1 MDTQALAALEFDVV
15 LQRLE
20 AATATPF
27 GAELARSL
35 HPAATLEDVELRQT
49 LTGEGVALLDHD
61 ASPPLNGIRD
71 VRPAVERAAAG
82 GVLDAAELAETAAA
96 IEVAL
101 RARSGLQIQDE
112 APTLR
117 EIAAGIDEGL
127 AGVAERI
134 RAWVEEDGSG
144 VRDSASPLL
153 RRLRREL
160 RAGRQRVEETM
171 QRMVRAPGIRPHLQ
185 ESFVAQRSGR
195 PVLAVKATARAGV
208 PGIVHDASGSGQTL
222 FIEPLEVVELS
233 NQQSETAARERE
245 EVERLLRELS
255 GLVGERA
262 EELVALTECVGA
274 LDLAVA
280 AAALSRAWSGV
291 PVTVGRELR
300 LVGVRHPLLDPAT
313 TVPIDLE
320 LGSLRSLVISGPNTG
335 GKTVALKTIGLAV
348 LIHQAGLRPPAREVE
363 LPIFD
368 AVLVEIGDQQSI
380 AMSLS
385 TFAAH
390 VRNLID
396 ILGSATEATLILVD
410 ELASGTDPVEGA
422 ALGQALLEEFAAR
435 ARFTAVTTHYPELKA
450 WASVAE
456 HAANASTAIDPET
469 FEPLYRVVLGRAGTS
484 YALETAER
492 LGLDAGIVAEAR
504 GAIAPARQRTTAL
517 LAEAEAAERAAA
529 TELEAAQESRR
540 EANVA
545 LEQAR
550 ARESELAA
558 EVERVRA
565 SAAAERDRALAE
577 AQVDLAAA
585 RGELAALRDEIRA
598 ARRRHV
604 QLERA
609 PGNPGQVESER
620 DRHLGAASMRVLDVE
635 RELSRLEA
643 PPAAIP
649 GPLAVGD
656 AVEAPA
662 IGVRG
667 TIAAIEGDDAEVV
680 GASGQRVRVPLA
692 RLRPLVAVGREPE
705 VRVRISAPLE
715 APDEIDVRGGSA
727 YEARTAVRVL
737 VDNAAAVGHGTVR
750 VIHGRGTGVLKQA
763 VRDELRRHPHV
774 REIRPASADGATVA
788 RLSD

>member
-1 MDTQALAALEFDVV
+1 MDVQALAALEFDVV

-20 AATATPF
+20 AATATPY
-27 GAELARSL
+27 GAERARSL
-35 HPAATLEDVELRQT
+35 RPATTLEDVELRQT
-49 LTGEGVALLDHD
+49 LTSEGVVLFDRA
-61 ASPPLNGIRD
+61 ASPPLDGIRD
-71 VRPAVERAAAG
+71 IRPAVGRAAAG
-82 GVLDAAELAETAAA
+82 GVLDAGELADVAAA

-101 RARSGLQIQDE
+101 GARSSLDAE
-112 APTLR
+112 ADVPTLQGV
-117 EIAAGIDEGL
+117 AAGIDEGL
-127 AGVAERI
+127 ARIADRI
-134 RAWVEEDGSG
+134 RAWVEDDGSG
-144 VRDSASPLL
+144 VRDNASPLL

-160 RAGRQRVEETM
+160 RAGRQRVEETL
-171 QRMVRAPGIRPHLQ
+171 QRMVRSSGVRAHLQ
-185 ESFVAQRSGR
+185 ETFVAQRSGR

-222 FIEPLEVVELS
+222 FIEPLEVVELN

-255 GLVGERA
+255 GLVGEQA
-262 EELVALTECVGA
+262 DGLAMLTERVGVV
-274 LDLAVA
+274 DLAVA

-291 PVTVGRELR
+291 PVTIGRELR
-300 LVGVRHPLLDPAT
+300 LVDARHPLLDPAT
-313 TVPIDLE
+313 AVPIDLE
-320 LGSLRSLVISGPNTG
+320 LGSLRCLVISGPNTG
-335 GKTVALKTIGLAV
+335 GKTVALKTLGLAV
-348 LIHQAGLRPPAREVE
+348 LMHQAGLRPPAREAE

-396 ILGSATEATLILVD
+396 ILDSATEATLILVD
-410 ELASGTDPVEGA
+410 EVASGTDPVEGA
-422 ALGQALLEEFAAR
+422 ALAQALLEAFSQR

-456 HAANASTAIDPET
+456 HAANASTAIDPAT
-469 FEPLYRVVLGRAGTS
+469 FEPLYRIVLGRAGTS

-504 GAIAPARQRTTAL
+504 GAIAPARQRTAAL

-529 TELEAAQESRR
+529 TELEAAHASRR
-540 EANVA
+540 DADLA
-545 LEQAR
+545 LEEAR
-550 ARESELAA
+550 AREAELAA

-565 SAAAERDRALAE
+565 SASAERERAI
-577 AQVDLAAA
+577 AQAQADLGAA
-585 RGELAALRDEIRA
+585 RAELVALRDEIRA
-598 ARRRHV
+598 ARRR
-604 QLERA
+604 QQELERA
-609 PGNPGQVESER
+609 PRHGRQAESER
-620 DRHLGAASMRVLDVE
+620 DRHLGAAGMRALDAE
-635 RELSRLEA
+635 RKLRMLEA
-643 PPAAIP
+643 PPAEV

-662 IGVRG
+662 VGVRG
-667 TIAAIEGDDAEVV
+667 TIAAIDGDDAEVV
-680 GASGQRVRVPLA
+680 GASGQRVRVSLA
-692 RLRPLVAVGREPE
+692 RLRPLVGVEREPE

-727 YEARTAVRVL
+727 YEAREAVRVL
-737 VDNAAAVGHGTVR
+737 VDNASAVGHGTVR
-750 VIHGRGTGVLKQA
+750 VIHGRGSGVLKQA

-774 REIRPASADGATVA
+774 REIRAASADGATDA
-788 RLSD
+788 RLAD